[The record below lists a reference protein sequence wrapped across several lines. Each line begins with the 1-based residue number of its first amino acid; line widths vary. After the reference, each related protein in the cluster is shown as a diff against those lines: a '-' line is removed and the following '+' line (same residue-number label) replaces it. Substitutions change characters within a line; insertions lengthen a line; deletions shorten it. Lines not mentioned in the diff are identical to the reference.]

1 MKTSVCFSY
10 AKEYCGVLCSVKGTY
25 TTQMTVTLFYIY
37 GRQKEWYTNT
47 PQWVVIVVVVFVVFK
62 HVNIVCVFLCFF
74 LLYKCTDCENMNKVE
89 KQKPSSGVSEFVI
102 NIIVNS
108 SQLHGGESSLHFK
121 YFTVAEPTSV
131 NY

>member
-1 MKTSVCFSY
+1 
-10 AKEYCGVLCSVKGTY
+10 
-25 TTQMTVTLFYIY
+25 
-37 GRQKEWYTNT
+37 
-47 PQWVVIVVVVFVVFK
+47 
-62 HVNIVCVFLCFF
+62 
-74 LLYKCTDCENMNKVE
+74 MNKVE